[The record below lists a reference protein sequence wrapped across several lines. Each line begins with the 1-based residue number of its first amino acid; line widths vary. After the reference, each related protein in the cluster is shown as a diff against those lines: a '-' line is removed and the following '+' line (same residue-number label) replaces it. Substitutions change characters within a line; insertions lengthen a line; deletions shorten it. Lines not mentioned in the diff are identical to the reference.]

1 MTDLSVT
8 PDRPLNRATLPA
20 MLDDRTATGSDR
32 PLLVVGERSFTAP
45 QVRDR
50 VARAAAALRAED
62 VQPGDRVLLL
72 AGNRLELLELI
83 LGCAWA
89 GAVAVPVN
97 TAWKGQQ
104 LHHALAN
111 SGARLLAGESE
122 LAARLSDLPDVAELE
137 NIWIMDSDPPA
148 GLPVPASRMPDYVNT
163 ARAEPPYAARP
174 GETAVILY
182 TSGTTGVS
190 KGVLCPH
197 AQFYWWGFNV
207 SRQLEITPEDVLYTC
222 LPLFHTNA
230 LNAFSQALVSGATYV
245 LGERFSASRYWG
257 EVAARGATVGYLL
270 GAMVSILAGRPPSEN
285 DRAHRLRAA
294 LSPATPAS
302 LLAEFRSRFGVTLL
316 DGWGSTETNAVFAN
330 SPAEQRPGYC
340 GRLQPGFE
348 ARVVDELGAEVPPSV
363 PGELL
368 IRSTQPYAF
377 ATGYHRMPDKTVE
390 AWADLWFHT
399 GDRVVLEEDGWMRFV
414 DRIKDV
420 IRRRGEN
427 ISSAEVEDVLRQH
440 PQVRDAAVWAVDSEL
455 GEDDVMAGLIFET
468 GVTPAYPEIVRF
480 CESRLAYFAIPRY
493 FVSLDEFPV
502 TENGKVRK
510 AALRSLGAAAA
521 EWDLE
526 AAGYRLQR

>member
-1 MTDLSVT
+1 MTDSPAT
-8 PDRPLNRATLPA
+8 ADRPLSRATLPA
-20 MLDDRTATGSDR
+20 MLADRAAAGADR
-32 PLLVVGERSFTAP
+32 PLLVADGRSFTAT

-50 VARAAAALRAED
+50 VARAAAALRAQG
-62 VQPGDRVLLL
+62 VQPGDRVLLFS
-72 AGNRLELLELI
+72 GNRLELLDLI

-89 GAVAVPVN
+89 GAIAAPVN

-111 SGARLLAGESE
+111 SGARLLASEAE
-122 LAARLSDLPDVAELE
+122 LAARLSDLPDVAEVQHV
-137 NIWIMDSDPPA
+137 WIMDGDAPA
-148 GLPVPASRMPDYVNT
+148 LPVRASRMPDYASEAHPV
-163 ARAEPPYAARP
+163 EPAHPVRP
-174 GETAVILY
+174 GETAALLY

-207 SRQLEITPEDVLYTC
+207 SAQLGITPVDVLYTC

-245 LGERFSASRYWG
+245 LGDRFSASRYWSQ
-257 EVAARGATVGYLL
+257 AAACGATVGYLL
-270 GAMVSILAGRPPSEN
+270 GAMVSILAGRPPSAD
-285 DRAHRLRAA
+285 DRAHRMRIA

-316 DGWGSTETNAVFAN
+316 DGWGSTETNAVFA
-330 SPAEQRPGYC
+330 STPGGQRPGYC
-340 GRLQPGFE
+340 GRLQPGFQ

-368 IRSTQPYAF
+368 IRSTQPYAL
-377 ATGYHRMPDKTVE
+377 ATGYYRMPDKTAE
-390 AWADLWFHT
+390 AWTDLWFHT
-399 GDRVVLEEDGWMRFV
+399 GDRVVVEEDGWMRFV

-440 PQVRDAAVWAVDSEL
+440 PHVRDAAVWAVDSDL
-455 GEDDVMAGLIFET
+455 GEDDVMAGLIFEPGT
-468 GVTPAYPEIVRF
+468 APAYPDIVRF
-480 CESRLAYFAIPRY
+480 CESRLAYFAVPRY

-510 AALRSLGAAAA
+510 ADLRRLGSAAA

-526 AAGYRLQR
+526 AAGYRLRR